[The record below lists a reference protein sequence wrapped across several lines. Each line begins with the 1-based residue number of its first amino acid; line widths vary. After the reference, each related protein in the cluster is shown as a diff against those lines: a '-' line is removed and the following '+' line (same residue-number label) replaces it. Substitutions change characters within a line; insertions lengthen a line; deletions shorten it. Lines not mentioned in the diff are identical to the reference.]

1 MNIAT
6 EERTTNQNA
15 LVIEYFETPNP
26 NTMKFYATGFLISP
40 HALVE
45 FDRKSQHINS
55 DLAQEMLEFDF
66 VESVFYGYD
75 FISISKNDS
84 KDWQEI
90 LSDII
95 FAILRFEKDIIDG
108 KLINSDDGN
117 IDDEDDFIE
126 YDEKDKKT
134 VDEIVE
140 FLDEAVRPQVAMDG
154 GDVKLK
160 AYKDGIAYFKLK
172 GACGSCPS
180 AGVTLYQGIRQLLIE
195 NIPDVIDVEQ
205 I

>member
-1 MNIAT
+1 MNQII
-6 EERTTNQNA
+6 EEKQATNQS
-15 LVIEYFETPNP
+15 LMIEYFETPNP

-40 HALVE
+40 GILIE
-45 FDRKSQHINS
+45 FDKNTKNINS
-55 DLAQEMLEFDF
+55 NLAKELLELNYI
-66 VESVFYGYD
+66 ETVFYGYD

-84 KDWQEI
+84 KNWQEI
-90 LSDII
+90 LSEII
-95 FAILRFEKDIIDG
+95 FILLRYEYDIANNSLLNSEITSDDDDESVEFEEKDQQ
-108 KLINSDDGN
+108 
-117 IDDEDDFIE
+117 
-126 YDEKDKKT
+126 T
-134 VDEIVE
+134 VNEILE
-140 FLDEAVRPQVAMDG
+140 FLDDVVRPQVAMDG

-195 NIPDVIDVEQ
+195 NIPEVVDVEQ

>member
-1 MNIAT
+1 MSQIV
-6 EERTTNQNA
+6 EEKKTTA
-15 LVIEYFETPNP
+15 DSLMIEYFETPNP

-40 HALVE
+40 GILIE
-45 FDRKSQHINS
+45 FDRKTKNINS
-55 DLAQEMLEFDF
+55 KLAKDLLEF
-66 VESVFYGYD
+66 EYIETVFYGYD
-75 FISISKNDS
+75 FISISKNDL

-90 LSDII
+90 LSEII
-95 FAILRFEKDIIDG
+95 FTILRHEFDIVNNRLLD
-108 KLINSDDGN
+108 SDAQ
-117 IDDEDDFIE
+117 DDEDDEIE
-126 YDEKDKKT
+126 FDEKDKKT
-134 VDEIVE
+134 VDEISE
-140 FLDEAVRPQVAMDG
+140 FLDDVIKPQVAMDG

-195 NIPDVIDVEQ
+195 NIPDVVDVER